1 MKHTERSPY
10 ITHHQVSDR
19 VMSQIQFIFI
29 ESWNKVWLVLSTFLC
44 GSQGRTEQS
53 NVSANTL
60 SIFISISLPRL
71 SLLHNTGRRTQNTIF
86 SSETDATF
94 YDCTKKARRTI
105 TTNTS
110 WVHVRLPSFVFSWQ
124 NGAIS
129 VPDTVQDDDEQSDA
143 TPSDDLESAVPIDS
157 DKGAVKFG
165 WIRGVLVSYSGSW
178 RAPSAL

>member
-1 MKHTERSPY
+1 
-10 ITHHQVSDR
+10 
-19 VMSQIQFIFI
+19 MSQIQFTFI

-94 YDCTKKARRTI
+94 LWLHQKSQAHNHRKHILSSRTSPFFCIFLTEWSDLSARHCAGWWWAERR
-105 TTNTS
+105 NPLWRS
-110 WVHVRLPSFVFSWQ
+110 GVCSSHWQ
-124 NGAIS
+124 RQRS
-129 VPDTVQDDDEQSDA
+129 SKVW
-143 TPSDDLESAVPIDS
+143 L
-157 DKGAVKFG
+157 DKGRPG
-165 WIRGVLVSYSGSW
+165 EL
-178 RAPSAL
+178 